1 MSSEKANQFEHL
13 MKNRPHVVIL
23 GAGATMAA
31 IPNGDKNGR
40 KSSAMNGFIKSLGMT
55 EILKEVSLQ
64 TSSNNLEDI
73 YSELHHRPEC
83 DAIRQDLD
91 RRIREYFSELEIP
104 DEPNIYDLL
113 LLALRKKDLVATFNW
128 DPLLLQA
135 YQRASQITKDLPD
148 LAFLHGNVLV
158 GYCRKHKC
166 GGILTAC
173 CRECGEPFDPAPL
186 LYPVTHKNYAAD
198 PYIQDNWKAV
208 QNKLKRA
215 YLVTVFGYSAPKT
228 DVEAIALMKEAWGT
242 VNERNLED
250 FEFIDICDEDTLI
263 SSWQEFIHSHHYQ
276 VHKNFFSSS
285 LAQHPRR
292 TTVELFDRTM
302 NCMFTKAV
310 RKFTPGMRW
319 ENINFLV
326 TELVNEEN
334 KLSAE
339 SFLVTHKA

>member
-1 MSSEKANQFEHL
+1 MSSEMANEYERL

-31 IPNGDKNGR
+31 IPGGDKNGKR
-40 KSSAMNGFIKSLGMT
+40 SSVMNGFIESLGMT
-55 EILKEVSLQ
+55 EVLKGVNLK
-64 TSSNNLEDI
+64 TNSNNLEDI
-73 YSELHHRPEC
+73 YSELHRRPEC
-83 DAIRQDLD
+83 GDIREELD
-91 RRIREYFSELEIP
+91 GRIREYFSKLELP

-135 YQRASQITKDLPD
+135 YQRASRITKDLPD

-186 LYPVTHKNYAAD
+186 LYPVAHKNYAAD
-198 PYIQDNWKAV
+198 RYIQDNWKAI
-208 QNKLKRA
+208 QNKLKLA
-215 YLVTVFGYSAPKT
+215 YLITIFGYSAPKT

-242 VNERNLED
+242 VEERKLED

-263 SSWQEFIHSHHYQ
+263 ASWQEFIHSHHYQ
-276 VHKNFFSSS
+276 VHKDFFSSS
-285 LAQHPRR
+285 LGRHPRR

-302 NCMFTKAV
+302 NCIFTEALQC
-310 RKFTPGMRW
+310 FTLDMNW
-319 ENINFLV
+319 NNIKSLIN
-326 TELVNEEN
+326 ELVSEEN
-334 KLSAE
+334 ELPADG
-339 SFLVTHKA
+339 FLVTHTT